1 MLKGP
6 IPHDQIDCSFLEPGR
21 GRNVRDGWVHTKTCP
36 FTIVA
41 LATVGRYDV
50 RLGRAHAV
58 CEPGQAFLVGA
69 NRRVSITHHVDRR
82 RKVMHMVWLHGHW
95 SLFGTVDVTSLLDL
109 PLKLSVEQT
118 RPFRDIIEELLS
130 PQKEG
135 LAPPARRRELAFRAL
150 RLLCEVAP
158 QKKEAADLIRYPRR
172 ILAAVEFI
180 REHLAEA
187 ITVEDL
193 AHAAHLSVSRFHTL
207 FRQHLER
214 SPLSYVKEIRLA
226 EARRLLGATDAPVA
240 EIADRVGFAN
250 QFHFSREFK
259 KATGRTPT
267 AYRKANS
274 ILVV

>member
-1 MLKGP
+1 MLTGT

-21 GRNVRDGWVHTKTCP
+21 GTNVRDGWVHTKTCP

-41 LATVGRYDV
+41 LATVGRYEV
-50 RLGRAHAV
+50 RLGRASAM

-69 NRRVSITHHVDRR
+69 NRRVSITHHADPR
-82 RKVMHMVWLHGHW
+82 RKVMRMMWLHGHW
-95 SLFGTVDVTSLLDL
+95 SLFGTIEVTSLLDL

-118 RPFRDIIEELLS
+118 LPFRHIMEELLS
-130 PQKEG
+130 PQQEG

-150 RLLCEVAP
+150 RLLCEIAP
-158 QKKEAADLIRYPRR
+158 LKKGAGDLIRYPRR

-180 REHLAEA
+180 REHMTEA

-207 FRQHLER
+207 FRRHLER
-214 SPLSYVKEIRLA
+214 SPMNYVKELRLA
-226 EARRLLGATDAPVA
+226 EARRMLGATDAPVA
-240 EIADRVGFAN
+240 EIADRTGFAN

-259 KATGRTPT
+259 KATGQTPT

-274 ILVV
+274 TLVV